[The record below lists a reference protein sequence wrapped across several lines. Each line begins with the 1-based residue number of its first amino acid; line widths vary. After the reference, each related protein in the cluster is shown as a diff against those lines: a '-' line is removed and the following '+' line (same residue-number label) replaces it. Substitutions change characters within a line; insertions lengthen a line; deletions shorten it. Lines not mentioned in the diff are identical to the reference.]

1 MTDSQGTP
9 LSVLVS
15 AANQHDVNFILP
27 LIFCMFPAIGGL
39 VGRPRKTP
47 QMVRADTGYTSQD
60 LLNLLSC
67 CGIDAEIPQR
77 GKESCAGLGK
87 RRWPVERTISWLK
100 QYRRVGIRRDRK
112 DSIYEAFVTMACAMI
127 TYKQLVRC

>member
-9 LSVLVS
+9 LAVLVS
-15 AANQHDVNFILP
+15 AANQHDIKFILP

-39 VGRPRKTP
+39 VGRPRQTP
-47 QMVRADTGYTSQD
+47 KMVRADTGYTSQD
-60 LLNLLSC
+60 LLNLLSW
-67 CGIDAEIPQR
+67 CGINAEIPQR
-77 GKESCAGLGK
+77 GKDSGTGLGK

-100 QYRRVGIRRDRK
+100 QYRRVGVRRDRN
-112 DSIYEAFVTMACAMI
+112 DSIYHAFVTMACAMI